1 MIAGPPQLRA
11 RIDSRFAGREEG
23 HDPKAVTFG
32 PDDSLQAYFSKGILR
47 IEGLLTIE
55 EGPGRTLEKKVNIE
69 IGKELIQEA
78 VEGAM
83 MLSPGDFTINGLAWH
98 KDELKLVVKILRL
111 IQDVDRNAIIRAA
124 NAIETLA
131 GLDEEE

>member
-1 MIAGPPQLRA
+1 MTAGPPQLRA
-11 RIDSRFAGREEG
+11 RIDSRLAGREEG

-32 PDDSLQAYFSKGILR
+32 PDDSVLAYFSEGILR
-47 IEGLLTIE
+47 IEGFLKEE
-55 EGPGRTLEKKVNIE
+55 EGPGRRREKQVNIE
-69 IGKELIQEA
+69 IGKDLIQEA

-83 MLSPGDFTINGLAWH
+83 MLSPGNFHLNDLVRR
-98 KDELKLVVKILRL
+98 KDELKIVVKILRL
-111 IQDVDRNAIIRAA
+111 IQDVDRDAIIRAA